1 MNDIHEITVDA
12 VLENI
17 PAVTDWVN
25 DLLEQADC
33 PMKAQ
38 RQLDVAIDELF
49 SNIARYAYAP
59 QTGKATLRLTML
71 QQPAGVALTFID
83 QGKPYDPL
91 AKVDPDVTLSAE
103 ERAIGGLGI
112 FLVKKT
118 MDDMTYAR
126 QEDSNVL
133 TITKLF

>member
-38 RQLDVAIDELF
+38 LQLDVAIDELF

-59 QTGKATLRLTML
+59 QTGKATLRLALL